1 MGNNYDKF
9 LQRMIEY
16 RDAMKLSQK
25 EVSGL
30 FGKTQSQLSKM
41 ELGKTVISYEI
52 LESLQNAGWDID
64 YMITGKPGAYP
75 KEHLTEYLDENI
87 GEAWKDIKEILL
99 WVVKLEFGKSGGFP
113 DKDSQCEYELAK
125 LLLDGEHQDSV
136 LAAIR
141 DYVGISQIGM
151 AEKLGVNIK
160 KYRDLEKGRNRPDA
174 ELLVKIYEIA
184 WCRPGIFFCT
194 KDAERYLLDELWNK
208 LNGVRQKE
216 AFEYLNSTI
225 RLYKAQT
232 E

>member
-16 RDAMKLSQK
+16 RDAMKLSQR

-30 FGKTQSQLSKM
+30 CGKTQSQLSKM
-41 ELGKTVISYEI
+41 ELGKTVVSYEI
-52 LESLQNAGWDID
+52 LESLLNAGWDID
-64 YMITGKPGAYP
+64 YMITGKPGVYA
-75 KEHLTEYLDENI
+75 KEQLTEYLDANM

-113 DKDSQCEYELAK
+113 DKDSQCEYELARH
-125 LLLDGEHQDSV
+125 LLSGEAQGSV
-136 LAAIR
+136 LGALR

-194 KDAERYLLDELWNK
+194 GDVERYLLDELWNR
-208 LNGVRQKE
+208 LGRARRNE
-216 AFEYLNSTI
+216 AFEYLKGTI
-225 RLYKAQT
+225 RIYKA
-232 E
+232 